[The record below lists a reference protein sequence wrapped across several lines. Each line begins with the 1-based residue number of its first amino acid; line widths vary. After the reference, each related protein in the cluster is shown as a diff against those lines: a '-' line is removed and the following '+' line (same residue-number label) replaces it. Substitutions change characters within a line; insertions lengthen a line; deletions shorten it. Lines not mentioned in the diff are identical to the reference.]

1 MTDAQ
6 SATRCATVAIVGRP
20 NAGKS
25 TLLNSI
31 LGTKLSIVTPK
42 PQTTRKRVHG
52 IYTNES
58 AQLIFID
65 TPGVLSPRYRMQKS
79 MMGYVDESLDEAD
92 IVVVVVDVVKAVER
106 ESISDSLLWPMLE
119 RRKKPTILALNKMD
133 ALGVRKEAL
142 PLMEQARLSGA
153 FTKAIAISAASNTY
167 VEDLLA
173 MLCEIAPEG
182 PFVYDTDTLSDQ
194 PERFFVGELI
204 REVVFQRFKD
214 EIPYA
219 TDVSIV
225 EFKER
230 EEGKWYIAA
239 DIIAERDTQKAI
251 LIGAKGAALKRVGE
265 EARQA
270 IEAHLEQGVYLELFV
285 KVRNDWR
292 NDRTQLASLG
302 Y

>member
-1 MTDAQ
+1 MTEST
-6 SATRCATVAIVGRP
+6 SATKCATVAIVGRP

-25 TLLNSI
+25 TLLNAI

-52 IYTNES
+52 IYTNDS
-58 AQLIFID
+58 TQLIFID
-65 TPGVLSPRYRMQKS
+65 TPGILAPRYRMQKS
-79 MMGYVDESLDEAD
+79 MMGYVDASLDEAD
-92 IVVVVVDVVKAVER
+92 VVVVVVDVVKAVER
-106 ESISDSLLWPMLE
+106 KDITDSLLWPMLE
-119 RRKKPTILALNKMD
+119 RRKKPTVLVFNKMD

-142 PLMEQARLSGA
+142 PLMEQARLSGLFA
-153 FTKAIAISAASNTY
+153 KAIAIAAADNTY

-173 MLCEIAPEG
+173 ILCELAPDG
-182 PFVYDTDTLSDQ
+182 PFVYDADTLSDQ
-194 PERFFVGELI
+194 PERFFVGEMI
-204 REVVFQRFKD
+204 REVVFHRFKD

-239 DIIAERDTQKAI
+239 DIIVERDTQKAI
-251 LIGAKGAALKRVGE
+251 LIGSKGTALKRVGE

-285 KVRNDWR
+285 KVRSDWR